1 MDWYFHVVLPDA
13 GNLNNFLESPDL
25 QIYNITIKIVSGEVN
40 RIWKTKQKKTLFP
53 TPVLR
58 PMTAA
63 TVGIVSA
70 PPVMSR
76 NSATAAVP
84 ARIFQRKKNPAAD
97 TKAHIVI
104 NPKTGTVLLA

>member
-1 MDWYFHVVLPDA
+1 MELPDV

-58 PMTAA
+58 LMTAA
-63 TVGIVSA
+63 VVGTVSVL
-70 PPVMSR
+70 PVTSR
-76 NSATAAVP
+76 NSAIAAVP
-84 ARIFQRKKNPAAD
+84 AKNFLTKKTPVD
-97 TKAHIVI
+97 VTKAHIAI
-104 NPKTGTVLLA
+104 NQKRY